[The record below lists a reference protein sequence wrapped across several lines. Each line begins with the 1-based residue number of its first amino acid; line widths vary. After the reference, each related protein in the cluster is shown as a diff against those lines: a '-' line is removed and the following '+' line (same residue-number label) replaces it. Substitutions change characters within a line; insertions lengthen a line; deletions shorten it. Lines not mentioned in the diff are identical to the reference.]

1 MKAKGTYGQFCP
13 VALTSELLAERWTP
27 LVIRELCT
35 GSRRF
40 GDIQRGV
47 PRMSPTMLSRRLREL
62 ERAEI
67 VVRRLT
73 RTSKIEYQLTEAGKA
88 LGPIVMAF
96 ASWGK
101 KFAHLR
107 IQPGEVDPALL
118 IWELRGGMDVT
129 ALPETRSVILF
140 RFPDASRRRQCWWLV
155 ARAGDVEICL
165 THPGFDVDLTVDADT
180 ATLARLWRGDV
191 SVEQALRSGKIRR
204 DGSETLRRSFGRW
217 VGVSPMVRARKI
229 GPLAPPQL
237 AAGGR

>member
-27 LVIRELCT
+27 LVVRELIT

-40 GDIQRGV
+40 GDIHRGV
-47 PRMSPTMLSRRLREL
+47 PKMSPTMLSRRLREL
-62 ERAEI
+62 ERGEI
-67 VVRRLT
+67 VVRRLS
-73 RTSKIEYQLTEAGKA
+73 RDSKIEYDLTEAGKA

-96 ASWGK
+96 AAWGK
-101 KFAHLR
+101 TFAHLR

-118 IWELRGGMDVT
+118 IWELRRWMDVS
-129 ALPETRSVILF
+129 ALPERRSVILF

-155 ARAGDVEICL
+155 AKAGEVEICL
-165 THPGFDVDLTVDADT
+165 RHPGFDVDLTVDADT

-191 SVEQALRSGKIRR
+191 TVEQAVSSGKIRL

-217 VGVSPMVRARKI
+217 IGVSPMVRSRKI
-229 GPLAPPQL
+229 GPLAPPQP
-237 AAGGR
+237 AAGR